1 METICS
7 NPDFHYLDMNLAIR
21 NSCFPLLYLIALWS
35 LENRPF
41 HVSGSRCWTWL
52 GMAWVPVKRQ
62 WTNREHDSTDLFN
75 DWIWGQPW
83 VTYSETK
90 PYGSHIFQPWSHSH
104 QPSAMRP
111 PGLLHWDTAPMA
123 KDRWNVW
130 STWNLVKIQGYS
142 WVVFQSSSPFPYIFP
157 YFEAVLIIP
166 VKTLHLEWIFQLEIS
181 IRWRLSHFFILFS
194 QAFSSIH
201 GLTPWPKTNRAC
213 GGKTS

>member
-90 PYGSHIFQPWSHSH
+90 PYGVPYLSAMKPFTPTFSHEATRASPLGHGPPWPKIGEMYDRHEIWWKFKDIPELFFNLHRLSHIFFHTL
-104 QPSAMRP
+104 R
-111 PGLLHWDTAPMA
+111 LFL
-123 KDRWNVW
+123 
-130 STWNLVKIQGYS
+130 
-142 WVVFQSSSPFPYIFP
+142 SS
-157 YFEAVLIIP
+157 
-166 VKTLHLEWIFQLEIS
+166 Q
-181 IRWRLSHFFILFS
+181 
-194 QAFSSIH
+194 
-201 GLTPWPKTNRAC
+201 
-213 GGKTS
+213 